1 MKRHILVGILLTLFS
16 TMHAQKPIVMPLW
29 ENESEATLYIY
40 AARQPNG
47 MAIICCPGGGYS
59 HLAMEHEGTDMANWF
74 NTQGITL
81 AVLKY
86 RMPNGHKHIPL
97 TDACQ
102 AMQIIHQHTE
112 DWHIDSK
119 KIGIMGASAGGHLAA
134 SLANLATQ
142 ELRPAFQILL
152 YPVITMT
159 DADTHKGSQKSLLG
173 ESPSAEDIKHYSLE
187 QQVNPLTPPAF
198 IALSSDDKAVPPT
211 NSLNYAIELGKA
223 GIPYTLHVYPTGGHG
238 WGFRDSF
245 TYKRQWTDELEKWL
259 REIKL

>member
-1 MKRHILVGILLTLFS
+1 
-16 TMHAQKPIVMPLW
+16 
-29 ENESEATLYIY
+29 
-40 AARQPNG
+40 
-47 MAIICCPGGGYS
+47 
-59 HLAMEHEGTDMANWF
+59 
-74 NTQGITL
+74 
-81 AVLKY
+81 
-86 RMPNGHKHIPL
+86 
-97 TDACQ
+97 
-102 AMQIIHQHTE
+102 
-112 DWHIDSK
+112 
-119 KIGIMGASAGGHLAA
+119 
-134 SLANLATQ
+134 
-142 ELRPAFQILL
+142 
-152 YPVITMT
+152 MT